1 MNPMAWSVRGVKEPI
16 PKTMR
21 GPLLY
26 VTIATFTNNFVNFV
40 VQIAAARALGVREF
54 GVLSLAFSVTLL
66 TGAIGEFGLNLAT
79 IRLFNK
85 YKDDP
90 QQQKILLGSVLAF
103 KTTIFVSL
111 LVISVPVGHLLARSL
126 SGDDGNWVLFA
137 VALATGGL
145 LFFWTYLQSLFQ
157 CYRHFNKLA
166 AYTMLY
172 SGLRLIAL
180 AVTYTLIGGGSLT
193 WLLATY
199 TFPIAILF
207 GVGLIPRAGQ
217 LFASSILAP
226 QSSIAA
232 LKEAVGYSKW
242 VALSGII
249 YITMPYLAR
258 FILAVR
264 ASVEE
269 VGIFSAGMTFAVA
282 FSTLNTA
289 VRAVL
294 FPQVTAL
301 EGQEEMRKYL
311 KRLAK
316 IAPYYSILA
325 VLGIA
330 CLGFLQWFVLG
341 EAYHQA
347 LSVFLVTAAA
357 FAVVVFLGLG
367 TMLVHT
373 MMRPHVD
380 AWVNVARL
388 GLMVL
393 LALILVPSFHALGAA
408 VAYAVPVLIGEVWML
423 WYVKHKNNDVGS

>member
-1 MNPMAWSVRGVKEPI
+1 MTWPGHGLEKLT
-16 PKTMR
+16 PKTVR

-26 VTIATFTNNFVNFV
+26 VTVATFTNSFVNFG

-66 TGAIGEFGLNLAT
+66 TGAIGELGLNLTT

-85 YKDDP
+85 HSGDSKA
-90 QQQKILLGSVLAF
+90 QEILLGSVLAV
-103 KTTIFVSL
+103 KATIFVSL
-111 LVISVPVGHLLARSL
+111 LIVSVPIGHLLARGL
-126 SGDDGNWVLFA
+126 SGDDENWLLFA

-157 CYRHFNKLA
+157 CYRQFNRLA

-172 SGLRLIAL
+172 SGLRLVAL
-180 AVTYTLIGGGSLT
+180 LAAYTLQGEGSLT

-199 TFPIAILF
+199 TLPTAILL
-207 GVGLIPRAGQ
+207 GVGLIPMAGK
-217 LFASSILAP
+217 LLALSILAP

-232 LKEAVGYSKW
+232 LKEAVAYSKW
-242 VALSGII
+242 VALSGIA
-249 YITMPYLAR
+249 YIAMPYLAR

-269 VGIFSAGMTFAVA
+269 VGIFSAGMTFTVA

-289 VRAVL
+289 VRAVI

-301 EGQEEMRKYL
+301 EGRGEIRRYL
-311 KRLAK
+311 GRLAR
-316 IAPYYSILA
+316 IAPYYTVLA

-330 CLGFLQWFVLG
+330 CLGSLQWAVLG
-341 EAYHQA
+341 EEYRAA
-347 LSVFLVTAAA
+347 LPVFLVTAGA
-357 FAVVVFLGLG
+357 FAAVVFLGLG

-373 MMRPHVD
+373 MMRPQVD
-380 AWVNVARL
+380 AWVNVVRL

-393 LALILVPSFHALGAA
+393 LASILVPSFHALGAA
-408 VAYAVPVLIGEVWML
+408 AAYAVPVLAGEVWMF
-423 WYVKHKNNDVGS
+423 WYVSKAGVSR